1 MVLASGANAA
11 DALAA
16 TPLAAALRAPVILT
30 PAGALDPKT
39 TAALTAAKSAGA
51 TKVLVVGGF
60 GSISRQTEQSVRT
73 LGFSVERLQGAD
85 RIATAQKLADR
96 TRAVYASRNIQ
107 VGRVVLVDGTN
118 FADALAGG
126 PVAAAGNGVVL
137 LTNGRSMPASV
148 ALQVRRL
155 GAPEVVALGGAAA
168 AAAGDLATK
177 RVVGADRYDTAVRA
191 AEQFVPDAKSVLV
204 ASGESYPDALS
215 GGALMAQRGGVLL
228 LTPKAALSSRVTAF
242 LGSRSFTWVRVAGG
256 AGTISNLVA
265 VQLQAITRP

>member
-1 MVLASGANAA
+1 M
-11 DALAA
+11 
-16 TPLAAALRAPVILT
+16 
-30 PAGALDPKT
+30 
-39 TAALTAAKSAGA
+39 
-51 TKVLVVGGF
+51 
-60 GSISRQTEQSVRT
+60 RT